1 MAKKSNVSDIL
12 NKKLLLIQGLEENIF
27 KNFTSE
33 EEDLLHSKHGRIKVW
48 QDTEKVYDGITGAFK
63 EGLPVIIDSNPVK
76 TVSRINIIDWNSC
89 MFQTVYGDWF
99 HFEFT
104 PIKLRELLDFKE
116 QTKQKTN
123 ESISNKQV

>member
-1 MAKKSNVSDIL
+1 MTKKSNVSDIL

-27 KNFTSE
+27 KDFTSE
-33 EEDLLHSKHGRIKVW
+33 EEDLLYSKHGRIKVW

-63 EGLPVIIDSNPVK
+63 EGLPVIIDGNPVK
-76 TVSRINIIDWNSC
+76 TVSRINTIDWNSC

-104 PIKLRELLDFKE
+104 PIKLRELLDFIK
-116 QTKQKTN
+116 QAKQKAN
-123 ESISNKQV
+123 ESISNK

>member
-27 KNFTSE
+27 KDFTGE
-33 EEDLLHSKHGRIKVW
+33 EKDLLYSKHGRIKVW
-48 QDTEKVYDGITGAFK
+48 QGTEKVYDGITGAFK

-104 PIKLRELLDFKE
+104 PIKLRELLDFIE
-116 QTKQKTN
+116 QTKQKAN